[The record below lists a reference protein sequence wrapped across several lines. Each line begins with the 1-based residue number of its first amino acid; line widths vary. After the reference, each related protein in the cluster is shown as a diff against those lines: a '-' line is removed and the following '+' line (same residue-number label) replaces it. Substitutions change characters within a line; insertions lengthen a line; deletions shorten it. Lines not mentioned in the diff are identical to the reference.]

1 MCFLCRF
8 RVLNY
13 NGGKPTNLMSDQ
25 TEPQRIGI
33 LSIFKS
39 VLSSFFGVQSAKNR
53 ERDFQHGK
61 PIHYIIVGLV
71 MTLTFILTIWGV
83 VKLVLH
89 LAGV

>member
-1 MCFLCRF
+1 M
-8 RVLNY
+8 
-13 NGGKPTNLMSDQ
+13 TDQ

-53 ERDFQHGK
+53 ERDFQYGK

-71 MTLTFILTIWGV
+71 ITLMFILTVWSV
-83 VKLVLH
+83 VRLVLY